1 MRQGRCDGILLTIG
15 DILNFWR
22 VETFEPERRLRL
34 VVEMKLPRRGWL
46 EFEVTRDANGSTIRQ
61 TTFFDPAALH
71 GLLYWYYLYLFHQ
84 FVFSGTRRGIGHAAE
99 HMERQS

>member
-22 VETFEPERRLRL
+22 
-34 VVEMKLPRRGWL
+34 VEMKLPRRGWL